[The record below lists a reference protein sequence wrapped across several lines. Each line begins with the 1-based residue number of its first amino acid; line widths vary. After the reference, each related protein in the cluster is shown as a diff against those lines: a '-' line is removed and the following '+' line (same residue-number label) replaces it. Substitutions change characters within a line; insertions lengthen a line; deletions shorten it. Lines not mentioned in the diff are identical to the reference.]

1 LRAGSTRYAAR
12 VSSPP
17 VLNRPR
23 VWLLCAVLAVAA
35 VPQPSHAQDG
45 TSLPAQGYP
54 VPSATPGGVALPS
67 RSLVLQ
73 RVLGSH
79 LDALA
84 DHSGGRILDGTL
96 ELVLGGAFVGVGI
109 FVKDELFR
117 SLLFLTGGVSL
128 GRGLNQMII
137 APDPSE
143 QATAFQAM
151 PTGSIAAARARLKY
165 GEDVLAWAARR
176 ARTARLI
183 DGTLTMAGAAGYVP
197 LYWGLRRANE
207 PRYRFGDDAV
217 DYLTVVF
224 STVAFA
230 AGLITT
236 IRKSEAEQRQAAYRE
251 LKDRFRAE
259 SPAEFAWLPRVS
271 VGVQRQRAMIAARW
285 TF

>member
-1 LRAGSTRYAAR
+1 ML
-12 VSSPP
+12 
-17 VLNRPR
+17 
-23 VWLLCAVLAVAA
+23 
-35 VPQPSHAQDG
+35 PSQAHAQDG
-45 TSLPAQGYP
+45 ASAPTQGYP

-79 LDALA
+79 LEALA

-96 ELVLGGAFVGVGI
+96 ELVLGGAFVGIGI

-128 GRGLNQMII
+128 GRGMNQLII

-151 PTGSIAAARARLKY
+151 PTGSMSAARARLRY
-165 GEDVLAWAARR
+165 GEDVLTWAARR
-176 ARTARLI
+176 SRSARLI
-183 DGTLTMAGAAGYVP
+183 DGMLTMAGAAAYVP
-197 LYWGLRRANE
+197 LYWGLRRGNE
-207 PRYRFGDDAV
+207 PHYRFGDDAV
-217 DYLTVVF
+217 DYVTVVF

-236 IRKSEAEQRQAAYRE
+236 IRKSEAEQRSAAYRE

-259 SPAEFAWLPRVS
+259 SPGEFAWLPRVG
-271 VGVQRQRAMIAARW
+271 VGVQRQRALITARW